1 MNYVSINE
9 AKADAGLR
17 LVVNAGVPGPWS
29 ESAKALFRHHQVRF
43 LAVPQIPAAANDDLV
58 EWTGH
63 RNAPIALYSTEAP
76 ITRALELVQLAER
89 LGSGPSLLPQT
100 RSARIQVTGWI
111 HEIAGEAGFGWCA
124 RHLIFDTWA
133 RQMNSEVRAAN
144 PMFAAYG
151 YDENRQESMLESAQF
166 FLRDLAGA
174 LKTSTTGYLIGD
186 QLTAADLYWAYF
198 SNLLAPLPDAV
209 NPMQAS
215 SRSAYEIP
223 GQLLVGYDP
232 VLLAHRDFI
241 FQAHLQ
247 QPLDF

>member
-1 MNYVSINE
+1 MDYVSINE

-43 LAVPQIPAAANDDLV
+43 LAVPQIPAAANEDLV

-63 RNAPIALYSTEAP
+63 RNAPIALYSAEAP

-111 HEIAGEAGFGWCA
+111 HEIAGEVGFGWCA

-133 RQMNSEVRAAN
+133 RQMDSEVRAAN
-144 PMFAAYG
+144 PMFSAYG
-151 YDENRQESMLESAQF
+151 YDENRQESMLESAQL